1 MLRRPVA
8 SRRDDA
14 DVPEPARCDRHL
26 SCTNDNGPTIV
37 KHVTVMKPEFVHTT
51 GGTIMARTSDTTSD
65 TTGKGHAKVKQGTP
79 GGAGGKGQSGSDA
92 GKTQSAKRDKSGYG
106 STGSKRSGG
115 TGSSQGSGGG
125 SGGTHG

>member
-1 MLRRPVA
+1 MRGACTTRSAPVLHKRQRADERKTGDRPA
-8 SRRDDA
+8 
-14 DVPEPARCDRHL
+14 ARVRSHD
-26 SCTNDNGPTIV
+26 
-37 KHVTVMKPEFVHTT
+37 
-51 GGTIMARTSDTTSD
+51 GGNITARTSDTTSD
-65 TTGKGHAKVKQGTP
+65 TSGKGHAKVKQGTP

-106 STGSKRSGG
+106 STGSKSSGG